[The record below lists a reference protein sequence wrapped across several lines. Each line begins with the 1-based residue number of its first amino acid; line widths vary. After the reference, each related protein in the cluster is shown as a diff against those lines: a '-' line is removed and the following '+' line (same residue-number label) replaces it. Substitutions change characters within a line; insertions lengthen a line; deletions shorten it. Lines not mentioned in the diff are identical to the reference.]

1 MTTSLR
7 NFLLPPFIKRPTRYD
22 VPFDKKPYI
31 FYMGSRHYIDS
42 ERQFTGEVDSTDLW
56 NWAPKCLRGMYLM
69 FGSVMV
75 FMIVTFVILYW
86 MNR

>member
-1 MTTSLR
+1 MSLK
-7 NFLLPPFIKRPTRYD
+7 NFLLPPLIKRPTRYD

-56 NWAPKCLRGMYLM
+56 NFWPRVRRGYLVTA
-69 FGSVMV
+69 GPALV
-75 FMIVTFVILYW
+75 FMIVALVILIL
-86 MNR
+86 MG